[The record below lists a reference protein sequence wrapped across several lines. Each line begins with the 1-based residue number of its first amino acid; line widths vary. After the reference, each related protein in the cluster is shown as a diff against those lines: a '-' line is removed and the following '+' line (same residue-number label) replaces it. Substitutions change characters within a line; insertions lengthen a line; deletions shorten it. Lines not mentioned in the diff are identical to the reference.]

1 MVHATVSVPTI
12 SADPLAALR
21 SWEPLAVVPFYPF
34 PGTDATARA
43 EGFRLIVRSDNGA
56 PLGAVRAGYAGVS
69 HADLCTLA
77 DRLADSGAVADLRA
91 FQFGGGRRVGIQ
103 GRVTG
108 RTLEIVPGQPVEQRF
123 TLLDAHD
130 GSAALAVVDSAVN
143 IVCWNTWQTAHRTG
157 RGARMRHTRSIAARF
172 DAVRAHLER
181 SAVAWQESAEAW
193 RSLVARPMAWAD
205 FRALILDRIAPMPPA
220 KDCEAN
226 WRARSNAQRARDA
239 LSWAWESA
247 PGAQPGTRYGAWQA
261 VTYYATH
268 RAGRTA
274 ATRDESNLRG
284 PLATMARESLRL
296 LLAAGGA
303 N

>member
-1 MVHATVSVPTI
+1 MAHSVSTV
-12 SADPLAALR
+12 SADPLAVLR

-34 PGTDATARA
+34 PGSGATATA
-43 EGFRLIVRSDNGA
+43 TADGFRLIIRSDNGA

-69 HADLCTLA
+69 HADLCALA

-130 GSAALAVVDSAVN
+130 GSAALACVDSAVN
-143 IVCWNTWQTAHRTG
+143 VVCWNTWATAHRTG

-172 DAVRAHLER
+172 EAVRAHLER
-181 SAVAWQESAEAW
+181 SAVAWADSVEAW

-205 FRALILDRIAPMPPA
+205 FRAIILDRIAPMPPA
-220 KDCEAN
+220 ADGEAN

-247 PGAQPGTRYGAWQA
+247 PGAMPGTRYGAWQA

-274 ATRDESNLRG
+274 AGRDESNLRG